1 MHSMKGVTKMATR
14 EVLPHDYKWWALSAT
29 SLGMFMAMVNGTTLL
44 VALPTL
50 IRVLHMSSLLAIWVM
65 LAYMVT
71 QTVLVLTVG
80 RFSDMYGRKRWYVA
94 GFAIFTLASL
104 AAGFSPNGQTLLV
117 IRALQA
123 IGGSLVMGNATA
135 IVADAFP
142 QEQLGLALGI
152 NSIVIAL
159 GQVSGPV
166 LGGLLVTWI
175 NWHWV
180 FWFNVPVGIV
190 GTLWSARQ
198 LRDVTAPQKN
208 QRIDYWGNFT
218 YMLGL
223 LGMLLA
229 ITWGG
234 IRGWASPVVYTGVA
248 TAIVGCYVF
257 LRWERVVSQP
267 LLKLELFRI
276 RAFAMGNLSNL
287 FIAIG
292 RGAIILL
299 FIFYFQGAR
308 GETALQAGIAVI
320 PMAIAMG
327 ITAPISGWL
336 ADRMGARIL
345 ATLGSVVMA
354 VSLVAFSL
362 TISLTTPYSVIAL
375 WLVLAGIGNGL
386 FNSPNTSAIMGTV
399 GPEQRGIAAGT
410 RTMLLNTGNVFS
422 VGMVLALVAATVP
435 PSTMLA
441 IFAGEPTATN
451 PQGLTHF
458 VQGLNLAFAF
468 MALMAV
474 ISAVLS
480 AMRGEK
486 APRLANQS
494 QTVSH

>member
-1 MHSMKGVTKMATR
+1 MAVR
-14 EVLPHDYKWWALSAT
+14 GVLPTHYKWWALSAT

-71 QTVLVLTVG
+71 QTILVLTVG

-94 GFAIFTLASL
+94 GFALFTAASL

-117 IRALQA
+117 IRAIQA
-123 IGGSLVMGNATA
+123 VGGSLVMGNATA

-142 QEQLGLALGI
+142 REQLGLALGI

-159 GQVSGPV
+159 GQISGPI
-166 LGGLLVTWI
+166 LGGLLVSWI

-180 FWFNVPVGIV
+180 FWFNVPVGVI
-190 GTLWSARQ
+190 GTVWSWRQ
-198 LRDVTAPQKN
+198 LRDITKPQRN
-208 QRIDYWGNFT
+208 QSIDYWGNFT
-218 YMLGL
+218 YMLSL
-223 LGMLLA
+223 LGILIA

-234 IRGWASPVVYTGVA
+234 IRGWSSPVVYTALVTG
-248 TAIVGCYVF
+248 GLGFYVF

-267 LLKLELFRI
+267 LLKLQLFRN
-276 RAFAMGNLSNL
+276 RAFAMGNLPNF
-287 FIAIG
+287 FIAVG

-308 GETALQAGIAVI
+308 GENALQAGISVI
-320 PMAIAMG
+320 PMAVAMG

-345 ATLGSVVMA
+345 ATVGAAVMT
-354 VSLVAFSL
+354 VSLLGFSFS
-362 TISLTTPYSVIAL
+362 ISLTTPYAVIAG
-375 WLVLAGIGNGL
+375 WLVVAGIGNGL

-422 VGMVLALVAATVP
+422 VGTVLALVAATVP
-435 PSTMLA
+435 PSVMLA
-441 IFAGEPTATN
+441 IFSGEPTAVN
-451 PQGLTHF
+451 AQALSHFIHGLD
-458 VQGLNLAFAF
+458 LAFGF

-474 ISAVLS
+474 ASAVLS
-480 AMRGEK
+480 ALRGQESK
-486 APRLANQS
+486 RAVT
-494 QTVSH
+494 QTQAVSR

>member
-1 MHSMKGVTKMATR
+1 MAVR
-14 EVLPHDYKWWALSAT
+14 GVLPTHYKWWALSAT

-71 QTVLVLTVG
+71 QTILVLTVG

-94 GFAIFTLASL
+94 GFALFTAASL

-117 IRALQA
+117 IRAIQA
-123 IGGSLVMGNATA
+123 VGGSLVMGNATA

-142 QEQLGLALGI
+142 REQLGLALGI

-159 GQVSGPV
+159 GQISGPI
-166 LGGLLVTWI
+166 LGGLLVSWI

-180 FWFNVPVGIV
+180 FWFNVPVGVI
-190 GTLWSARQ
+190 GTVWSWRQ
-198 LRDVTAPQKN
+198 LRDITKPQRN
-208 QRIDYWGNFT
+208 QSIDYWGNFT
-218 YMLGL
+218 YMLSL
-223 LGMLLA
+223 LGILIA

-234 IRGWASPVVYTGVA
+234 IRGWSSPVVYTALVTG
-248 TAIVGCYVF
+248 GLGFYVF

-267 LLKLELFRI
+267 LLKLQLFRN
-276 RAFAMGNLSNL
+276 RAFAMGNLSNF
-287 FIAIG
+287 FIAVG

-308 GETALQAGIAVI
+308 GENALQAGISVI
-320 PMAIAMG
+320 PMAVAMG

-345 ATLGSVVMA
+345 ATVGAAVMT
-354 VSLVAFSL
+354 VSLLGFSFS
-362 TISLTTPYSVIAL
+362 ISLTTPYAVIAG
-375 WLVLAGIGNGL
+375 WLVVAGIGNGL

-422 VGMVLALVAATVP
+422 VGTVLALVAATVP
-435 PSTMLA
+435 PSVMLA
-441 IFAGEPTATN
+441 IFSGEPTAVN
-451 PQGLTHF
+451 AQALSHFIHGLD
-458 VQGLNLAFAF
+458 LAFGF

-474 ISAVLS
+474 ASAVLS
-480 AMRGEK
+480 ALRGQESK
-486 APRLANQS
+486 RAVT
-494 QTVSH
+494 QTQAVSR

>member
-1 MHSMKGVTKMATR
+1 MAVR
-14 EVLPHDYKWWALSAT
+14 GVLPTHYKWWALSAT

-71 QTVLVLTVG
+71 QTILVLTVG

-94 GFAIFTLASL
+94 GFALFTAASL

-117 IRALQA
+117 IRAIQA
-123 IGGSLVMGNATA
+123 VGGSLVMGNATA

-142 QEQLGLALGI
+142 REQLGLALGI

-159 GQVSGPV
+159 GQISGPI
-166 LGGLLVTWI
+166 LGGLLVSWI

-180 FWFNVPVGIV
+180 FWFNVPVGVI
-190 GTLWSARQ
+190 GTVWSWRQ
-198 LRDVTAPQKN
+198 LRDITKPQRN
-208 QRIDYWGNFT
+208 QSIDYWGNFT
-218 YMLGL
+218 YMLSL
-223 LGMLLA
+223 LGILIA

-234 IRGWASPVVYTGVA
+234 IRGWSSPVVYTALVTG
-248 TAIVGCYVF
+248 GLGFYVF

-267 LLKLELFRI
+267 LLKLQLFRN
-276 RAFAMGNLSNL
+276 RAFAMGNLSNF
-287 FIAIG
+287 FIAVG

-308 GETALQAGIAVI
+308 GENALQAGISVI
-320 PMAIAMG
+320 PMAVAMG

-336 ADRMGARIL
+336 ADRVGARIL
-345 ATLGSVVMA
+345 ATVGAAVMT
-354 VSLVAFSL
+354 VSLLGFSFS
-362 TISLTTPYSVIAL
+362 ISLTTPYAVIAG
-375 WLVLAGIGNGL
+375 WLVVAGIGNGL

-422 VGMVLALVAATVP
+422 VGTVLALVAATVP
-435 PSTMLA
+435 PSVMLA
-441 IFAGEPTATN
+441 IFSGEPTAVN
-451 PQGLTHF
+451 AQALSHFIHGLD
-458 VQGLNLAFAF
+458 LAFGF

-474 ISAVLS
+474 ASAVLS
-480 AMRGEK
+480 ALRGQESK
-486 APRLANQS
+486 RAVT
-494 QTVSH
+494 QTQAVSR

>member
-1 MHSMKGVTKMATR
+1 MDVRGAMPTH
-14 EVLPHDYKWWALSAT
+14 YKWWALSAT

-94 GFAIFTLASL
+94 GFTLFTAASL
-104 AAGFSPNGQTLLV
+104 AAGFAPNGQTLLI
-117 IRALQA
+117 IRAVQA

-142 QEQLGLALGI
+142 REQLGLALGI

-159 GQVSGPV
+159 GQITGPI
-166 LGGLLVTWI
+166 LGGLLVSWI
-175 NWHWV
+175 SWHWI
-180 FWFNVPVGIV
+180 FWFNVPVGVI
-190 GTLWSARQ
+190 GTVWSWIQ
-198 LRDVTAPQKN
+198 LRDVTKPQRN
-208 QRIDYWGNFT
+208 QSIDYWGNLS
-218 YMLGL
+218 YMISL
-223 LGMLLA
+223 LGILIA

-234 IRGWASPVVYTGVA
+234 IRGWSNPVVYMALTTG
-248 TAIVGCYVF
+248 ILGLYVF

-267 LLKLELFRI
+267 LLKLQLFRI
-276 RAFAMGNLSNL
+276 KAFAMGNLSNF

-308 GETALQAGIAVI
+308 GDNALQAGIAVI
-320 PMAIAMG
+320 PMAVAMG

-345 ATLGSVVMA
+345 ATFGALVMT
-354 VSLVAFSL
+354 VSLLGFSF
-362 TISLTTPYSVIAL
+362 SVSVTTPYSVIAA
-375 WLVLAGIGNGL
+375 WLVVAGIGNGL

-399 GPEQRGIAAGT
+399 TPGERGVAAGT

-422 VGMVLALVAATVP
+422 VGAVLALIAATVP
-435 PSTMLA
+435 PSVTLA
-441 IFAGEPTATN
+441 IFSGEPTVVSTLAM
-451 PQGLTHF
+451 THF
-458 VQGLNLAFAF
+458 IHGLDLAFGF
-468 MALMAV
+468 MALMALAA
-474 ISAVLS
+474 AVLS
-480 AMRGEK
+480 ALRGDESSRVVHHSE
-486 APRLANQS
+486 A
-494 QTVSH
+494 VSR